1 MTTASAR
8 LGRRVPTLAA
18 FGAALAAWAGA
29 FRADTLPAGAFFAVT
44 LADGSTLGRDL
55 NNIAGLGV
63 DGSAGTA
70 TIADLLDK
78 PALKAIFAKHLPGL
92 ANNERINEGRALTL
106 ANLVQY
112 VPEQVTPEKLAAID
126 AELKVLPPQ

>member
-1 MTTASAR
+1 MKA
-8 LGRRVPTLAA
+8 
-18 FGAALAAWAGA
+18 
-29 FRADTLPAGAFFAVT
+29 AFFAIALLVSTPSLAQTPATHAYT
-44 LADGSTLGRDL
+44 LAT
-55 NNIAGLGV
+55 
-63 DGSAGTA
+63 T

-106 ANLVQY
+106 ADLVQY